1 MDFLKHVPS
10 WDDVERNLDHRF
22 NEINQSIDHGLQS
35 ANDSWDGFTRRI
47 GSAATTAYGYAGGSH
62 IDSLRLAVAMSYPI
76 VHADLTRKWASIEI
90 EKILPVLMQL
100 IREVVMIVG
109 GSVAVGTLAGGIA
122 GSMAFGAGA
131 APGAMIGGS
140 IGLQVGNLI
149 LTALGLAA
157 ISEYFCR
164 GLMPCVLALYEGVTM
179 AWCAEDGLTPAGL
192 DPTGGSAAM
201 IDERLGR
208 AARQLASGQEQLVL
222 LLFTAIVS
230 YLNRGRIVSGVLNTM
245 ETVATRSASLQ
256 AGMPNRE
263 LAAWLERNQQKML
276 SNPELRVDETNPSAK
291 VAELDIE
298 PSKNIAPSKYAK
310 RTDIEFR
317 SAAEVNSMFPEGWS
331 PPYKPGTRVTE
342 FTSTVDGVY
351 VRVHGET
358 NMARSWMMKSEA
370 IKGLTAAE
378 IKSKFALPE
387 LPTFMSE
394 VSVPAGTRIRTGVVN
409 PVFGGTGNATQYEL
423 LQRLPTSAF
432 KNTIRLGQ

>member
-1 MDFLKHVPS
+1 MDFLRNVPS
-10 WDDVERNLDHRF
+10 WDDVERNLDDRF
-22 NEINQSIDHGLQS
+22 NELNQSIDRSLQG
-35 ANDSWDGFTRRI
+35 ANDSWNGFTRRI
-47 GSAATTAYGYAGGSH
+47 GGAATQAYGYVGGSR
-62 IDSLRLAVAMSYPI
+62 IDSLRLAVALSYPI

-100 IREVVMIVG
+100 TREVVMIVG

-122 GSMAFGAGA
+122 GSVAFGAGA

-149 LTALGLAA
+149 LMALGLAA

-164 GLMPCVLALYEGVTM
+164 GLMPCLISLHEGVTT

-192 DPTGGSAAM
+192 DPTGASAALM
-201 IDERLGR
+201 EERIGH
-208 AARQLASGQEQLVL
+208 AARQLARGQEQLVL
-222 LLFTAIVS
+222 LLFTAIVA
-230 YLNRGRIVSGVLNTM
+230 YLNRGQMIGGVLNSM
-245 ETVATRSASLQ
+245 ESVAARSASLQ
-256 AGMPNRE
+256 AGMSNRE

-276 SNPELRVDETNPSAK
+276 ANPELQVNEPNPLAK
-291 VAELDIE
+291 TAEADIE
-298 PSKNIAPSKYAK
+298 SPKNIEPGKYAK
-310 RTDIEFR
+310 RADIQFR
-317 SAAEVNSMFPEGWS
+317 SADEVNSTFPDGWS

-342 FTSTVDGVY
+342 FTTTVDDTY
-351 VRVHGET
+351 VRVHGDT

-370 IKGLTAAE
+370 IHGLTPAE

-394 VSVPAGTRIRTGVVN
+394 VFVPAGTRVRTGVVN
-409 PVFGGTGNATQYEL
+409 PVFGGMGNATQYEL

-432 KNTIRLGQ
+432 KNTTRLGQ